1 MRAITPKTDPYASIA
16 HLYAAE
22 HEGWDDDLSMYSSLA
37 QRADG
42 PILDLACGTARVGVA
57 LAVAGFEVR
66 GIDASDA
73 MLTIANG
80 RARDRSVK
88 VELERGDMRRLPSRP
103 DCGAVI
109 CALDSFLHLTTT
121 DDQLDML
128 EGVFGTLKPGGLLAL
143 DVFNP
148 TLDRLAARDGVL
160 RTQGTFHG
168 PGGRN
173 VNHLVSWDVDPGTQ
187 RIDATHFYDTLSADG
202 GLQRRVARLQLR
214 YIHRFELELA
224 LRCVG
229 FSHIEIYGSE
239 ALEPYD
245 GLGDRIIA
253 VATKP
258 SASSTS

>member
-1 MRAITPKTDPYASIA
+1 MRDISPEVDPYASIA
-16 HLYAAE
+16 ELYAAE
-22 HEGWDDDLSMYSSLA
+22 HRGWEDDLPMYRSLA
-37 QRADG
+37 QRAGG

-57 LAVAGFEVR
+57 LAVADFEVH
-66 GIDASDA
+66 GIDTSDA
-73 MLTIANG
+73 LLAIASEH
-80 RARDRSVK
+80 ARDHDVQ

-103 DCGAVI
+103 DFGAVF

-121 DDQLDML
+121 DDQLEML
-128 EGVFGTLKPGGLLAL
+128 AGVFGSLKPGGLVVI

-160 RTQGTFHG
+160 QTQGAFQD
-168 PGGRN
+168 PAGGT
-173 VNHLVSWDVDPGTQ
+173 VTHLVSWDIDPGTQ
-187 RIDATHFYDTLSADG
+187 QIEAMHFYDTLSADG
-202 GLQRRVARLQLR
+202 GLQRRVARMPLR

-229 FSHIEIYGSE
+229 FSTIDIYGNE

-258 SASSTS
+258 RS